1 MTSQFCRQKTNL
13 EKSEKGRPHVRIGF
27 QNLTQ
32 DVEWRHCG
40 HHIQP
45 EESKANG
52 GEIFKQKLCFLL
64 RTSQI
69 TVEFRVV
76 SPTRFNQ
83 NLYFVALFFA

>member
-1 MTSQFCRQKTNL
+1 MASQFCRQKTNL

-52 GEIFKQKLCFLL
+52 GEILNYLPPVHVIFFHTLMF
-64 RTSQI
+64 SI
-69 TVEFRVV
+69 
-76 SPTRFNQ
+76 
-83 NLYFVALFFA
+83 ALFEMAIMGYRAQGFVGR